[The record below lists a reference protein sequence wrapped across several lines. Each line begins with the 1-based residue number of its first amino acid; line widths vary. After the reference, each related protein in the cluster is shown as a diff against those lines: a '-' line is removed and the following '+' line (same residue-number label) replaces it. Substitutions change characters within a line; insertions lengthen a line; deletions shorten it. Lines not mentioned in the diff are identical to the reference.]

1 VRLERE
7 QEYVGNDNDPGHF
20 GEDGSNF
27 GLQFSRGVLMLRP
40 HRMNR
45 IEDLAAVAKMSPFGF
60 SPSIQKAL
68 ISMTP
73 LQYQNAAAAAQST
86 TGHVSDAANA
96 ETAAFE
102 VGYEAHANSGVNTIN
117 SPRRTSE

>member
-1 VRLERE
+1 MIPATSANRAPTLASSFRL
-7 QEYVGNDNDPGHF
+7 
-20 GEDGSNF
+20 
-27 GLQFSRGVLMLRP
+27 LMLRS

-45 IEDLAAVAKMSPFGF
+45 IENLAAVAKMSPFGF

-73 LQYQNAAAAAQST
+73 LQYQNTARLLKVRRVT
-86 TGHVSDAANA
+86 FSDAANV

-102 VGYEAHANSGVNTIN
+102 GWVR
-117 SPRRTSE
+117 SPCQFGREFARM